1 MPVWISTHPIRDV
14 WCPEKSDRTMMAT
27 KPTYEELEQE
37 VKDLE
42 KRVLECEV
50 LDRTLAESEARYK
63 AIFEHTVNGVAVYR
77 AVRNGDDF
85 IFIDF
90 NRAAEKIE
98 HIKRKDVIGK
108 SVLEMFPAVKEF
120 GIFDVFRRVWKTGV
134 PEHFPLSIYKD
145 ERITGWR
152 DNFIYKLPSGE
163 VVAVYSDETERKKSE
178 AALHEAHEKLYSFS
192 QELERKVQQRTK
204 ELEDKSK
211 ELIEAERLA
220 VLGKMA
226 NRVAHELRNPL
237 TVIGGFVRRLQDRIP
252 NDDLSMEYLEVILS
266 EVMVLESKVAEI
278 IRIEDSE

>member
-1 MPVWISTHPIRDV
+1 
-14 WCPEKSDRTMMAT
+14 MAS
-27 KPTYEELEQE
+27 KPTYEELEQK
-37 VKDLE
+37 VSYLN
-42 KRVLECEV
+42 KRVLDCEV

-63 AIFEHTVNGVAVYR
+63 GIVEHTVNGVAVYR
-77 AVRNGDDF
+77 TVRNGDDF

-98 HIKRKDVIGK
+98 DIKRRDVIGK
-108 SVLEMFPAVKEF
+108 SVLEVFPAVKEF
-120 GIFDVFRRVWKTGV
+120 GIFDVFRRVWETGV

-145 ERITGWR
+145 ERIAGWR

-163 VVAVYSDETERKKSE
+163 VVAVYSDETKRKKSE
-178 AALHEAHEKLYSFS
+178 AALQEAHEKLYSFS
-192 QELERKVQQRTK
+192 QELERKVKQRTK
-204 ELEDKSK
+204 QLEEKSK

-220 VLGKMA
+220 ALGKMA

-252 NDDLSMEYLEVILS
+252 DDDLSREYLEVILS
-266 EVMVLESKVAEI
+266 EVMVLERKVAEI

>member
-1 MPVWISTHPIRDV
+1 MPWRPD
-14 WCPEKSDRTMMAT
+14 KSGRIVMDS
-27 KPTYEELEQE
+27 KPTYEELEQK
-37 VKDLE
+37 VSDLG
-42 KRVLECEV
+42 KRVFECEV

-63 AIFEHTVNGVAVYR
+63 GIVKHTVNGVAVYR

-85 IFIDF
+85 IFVDF
-90 NRAAEKIE
+90 NKAAEKIE
-98 HIKRKDVIGK
+98 NIKRKDVIGK
-108 SVLEMFPAVKEF
+108 SVLEVFPAVKEF
-120 GIFDVFRRVWKTGV
+120 GIFDVFKRVWETGV

-145 ERITGWR
+145 KRVAGWR

-163 VVAVYSDETERKKSE
+163 VVAVYSDETERKQSE

-192 QELERKVQQRTK
+192 QELEKKVQQRTK

-220 VLGKMA
+220 ALGKMA

-252 NDDLSMEYLEVILS
+252 EDDLSREYLEIVFS
-266 EVMVLESKVAEI
+266 EVKVLESKVAEI
-278 IRIEDSE
+278 TKIEDSE

>member
-1 MPVWISTHPIRDV
+1 
-14 WCPEKSDRTMMAT
+14 MMAT
-27 KPTYEELEQE
+27 KPTYEELEKE

-50 LDRTLAESEARYK
+50 LDRSLAESEARYK
-63 AIFEHTVNGVAVYR
+63 GIFEHTLNGVAVYR

-85 IFIDF
+85 IFVDF
-90 NRAAEKIE
+90 NKGAEKIE
-98 HIKRKDVIGK
+98 NIKRKDVIGK
-108 SVLEMFPAVKEF
+108 SVLEMFPSIKEF
-120 GIFDVFRRVWKTGV
+120 GLFDVFKRVWKTGV

-163 VVAVYSDETERKKSE
+163 VVAVYSDETEQKKSE
-178 AALHEAHEKLYSFS
+178 AALHEAHEKLRSFS

-220 VLGKMA
+220 TLGKMA
-226 NRVAHELRNPL
+226 NRVAHDLRNPL
-237 TVIGGFVRRLQDRIP
+237 TVIGGFVRRLQDKLP
-252 NDDLSMEYLEVILS
+252 NDALSREYLEIVFS
-266 EVMVLESKVAEI
+266 EVKVLESKVAEI
-278 IRIEDSE
+278 IRIEDSEGNDTPG

>member
-1 MPVWISTHPIRDV
+1 
-14 WCPEKSDRTMMAT
+14 MAS
-27 KPTYEELEQE
+27 KPTYEELEQK
-37 VKDLE
+37 VRDLE
-42 KRVLECEV
+42 KRVLDCEV
-50 LDRTLAESEARYK
+50 LDRTLTESEARYK
-63 AIFEHTVNGVAVYR
+63 GIVEHTVNGVAVYR

-98 HIKRKDVIGK
+98 NIKRRDVIGK
-108 SVLEMFPAVKEF
+108 SVLEVFPAVQEF
-120 GIFDVFRRVWKTGV
+120 GLFDVFRRVWETGV
-134 PEHFPLSIYKD
+134 PEHFPLSIYRD

-178 AALHEAHEKLYSFS
+178 AALQEAHEKLYSFS

-204 ELEDKSK
+204 QLEEKSK

-220 VLGKMA
+220 ALGKMA

-252 NDDLSMEYLEVILS
+252 DDNLGREYLEVILS
-266 EVMVLESKVAEI
+266 EVMVLERKIAEI
-278 IRIEDSE
+278 IRAEDNE